1 MTIDDTIRDEK
12 LKYDTNIKAEKNI
25 SVIFWKIDNYE
36 YLLGEEILRSDQRRV
51 IEQPKFTYDQ
61 PKFTYL
67 GKALEK
73 QTKTIENQGT
83 KQLNAN
89 KNQNKRLVA
98 LTNKGYHKDN
108 NKEMFEN
115 LVKEKFN
122 ERKG

>member
-12 LKYDTNIKAEKNI
+12 LKYDTNIKAAKNI

-36 YLLGEEILRSDQRRV
+36 YLVGEEILRSDQRRV
-51 IEQPKFTYDQ
+51 IEQPKFPYDQ

-73 QTKTIENQGT
+73 QTKTIENKGT

-89 KNQNKRLVA
+89 KNQYKRLR
-98 LTNKGYHKDN
+98 LS
-108 NKEMFEN
+108 
-115 LVKEKFN
+115 
-122 ERKG
+122 